1 MIRSMTGY
9 GSAEGQSGPW
19 HVSVECR
26 SVNHKNFDLR
36 TSFPRTM
43 GWLESLTQD
52 LSKRFIKRG
61 RLEVR
66 VDLELVSTREPSLVD
81 EERFARVADQLRGLA
96 LAHGLASPTIA
107 DVLGFRE
114 TLGDT
119 KVDVPDAEA
128 MTPLLERALDVL
140 FESRTE
146 EGKKLSLTLIRL
158 IEEIEA
164 DFAYIDSM
172 RDEILA
178 EYREKL
184 HVRVGEAAATAGV
197 ELEESRIAQELVI
210 FADRSDIAEEVQRAL
225 SHCSKLR
232 DLIEESDDT
241 PVGKRLDFY
250 LQELIREANTTGSK
264 SSAVRI
270 TDAVVRIKTAIE
282 QLREQAS
289 NVE

>member
-9 GSAEGQSGPW
+9 GSAEGQLGPW
-19 HVSVECR
+19 QVSVECR

-52 LSKRFIKRG
+52 LSKRSIKRG

-66 VDLELVSTREPSLVD
+66 VDLELLSTKETSLVD
-81 EERFARVADQLRGLA
+81 HEHFARVANQLRELA
-96 LAHGLASPTIA
+96 LTHGLASPTIA
-107 DVLGFRE
+107 DVLSFRE

-119 KVDVPDAEA
+119 KVDVPDQDA
-128 MTPLLERALDVL
+128 MIPLLEQALEVL
-140 FESRTE
+140 FDSRAE

-158 IEEIEA
+158 IEEIEM
-164 DFAYIDSM
+164 DFEYIDSK
-172 RDEILA
+172 RDEILS
-178 EYREKL
+178 EYRERL
-184 HVRVGEAAATAGV
+184 FARVGETAAAAGV
-197 ELEESRIAQELVI
+197 ELEETRITQEVVI

-232 DLIEESDDT
+232 NLIEDEEDT

-264 SSAVRI
+264 SSSVLI